1 MLFTFLAM
9 AQPGGAEGGGGGM
22 GAFLPIILI
31 FVIFWFLILRP
42 QAKKQKMHQKML
54 EELTPGD
61 KIVTTGGIHAT
72 ILKVNDDAKTLGIK
86 VANDLKLT
94 IDRGAVARVLRGS
107 DSV

>member
-9 AQPGGAEGGGGGM
+9 AQSEGGGSGGI

-42 QAKKQKMHQKML
+42 QAKKQKMHQRML

-72 ILKVNDDAKTLGIK
+72 ILKVNDEAKTLSIK
-86 VANDLKLT
+86 AANDIKLT
-94 IDRGAVARVLRGS
+94 IDRGAVARILRGS
-107 DSV
+107 DRD